1 MCDILK
7 TVVASSKFDWRKKRM
22 CNLFIQIYSDKPSEK
37 PSEKVKPVFTTTL
50 SDVGFECLT
59 ISCNGNNIVGVQ
71 NKNV

>member
-1 MCDILK
+1 
-7 TVVASSKFDWRKKRM
+7 M